1 MVSMKATLEK
11 IIYYNEENNYLVARC
26 SLSENEDKTFTIVG
40 NIVNPCPGILLEIKG
55 EWLTHPRYGKQFKV
69 KSYIKI
75 QPATRKGIERYLG
88 SGIIEKIGPGIAA
101 KIVKHFG
108 EDSLKIIEENPDRLE
123 EVEGIG
129 SRRKENILS
138 AWEKQKKT
146 KQVMLYLYS
155 LGIGPSTVNK
165 IYATYGD
172 EAPQKIQE
180 NPYCLIQD
188 IFGIGFK
195 KADSIATDIG
205 VKKDSFQR
213 IKAGIY
219 HTLIQSTDQGHAF
232 LPYDEIKRKAAE
244 LLGIDDALV
253 EKTILSLREKR
264 EIVVEDNAVYHPDLY
279 LAEMEVADKLGRFLK
294 NGKNTLPLEWE
305 KTLNLLEGKQKIKLS
320 LSQKKAIKTALTEKL
335 MVLTGGPGT
344 GKTTTLK
351 SIVLLFEEFGFKVL
365 LAAPTGR
372 AAKRL
377 SQATE
382 RNASTIHRLLGFVP
396 GQGFIKNEKNRLR
409 VDLLVIDEVSMVD
422 ITLMRALLKAL
433 PPSCRLILVGDAD
446 QLPAVGPGNLLQDI
460 IQSGV
465 VSVVKLEEIFRQAK
479 KSLIVVNAHR
489 INNGKF
495 PYLPYFSSLQ
505 NNLNNVEERD
515 FYFLEETNPEKA
527 EEKVVNLYSKEIPEK
542 FGFDPFSEI
551 QVISPLYKG
560 KAGVTRLN
568 KILQKIL
575 NPKGHFLLRGQT
587 VFRVGDKVMQLKNN
601 YEKEVFNGDIGIIE
615 QVNSGK
621 EEILVR
627 FPEKSAVYRGQ
638 ELNQLT
644 LSYAVSV
651 HKSQGS
657 EYPAIIMPII
667 ISHYIMLQRNLLYTA
682 LTRAKKLAI
691 LVGEKKALFIAIKNN
706 KAIKRYT
713 KLAERLAKKA
723 RENIDIR

>member
-1 MVSMKATLEK
+1 M
-11 IIYYNEENNYLVARC
+11 
-26 SLSENEDKTFTIVG
+26 
-40 NIVNPCPGILLEIKG
+40 
-55 EWLTHPRYGKQFKV
+55 
-69 KSYIKI
+69 
-75 QPATRKGIERYLG
+75 
-88 SGIIEKIGPGIAA
+88 
-101 KIVKHFG
+101 
-108 EDSLKIIEENPDRLE
+108 
-123 EVEGIG
+123 
-129 SRRKENILS
+129 
-138 AWEKQKKT
+138 
-146 KQVMLYLYS
+146 
-155 LGIGPSTVNK
+155 
-165 IYATYGD
+165 
-172 EAPQKIQE
+172 
-180 NPYCLIQD
+180 
-188 IFGIGFK
+188 
-195 KADSIATDIG
+195 
-205 VKKDSFQR
+205 
-213 IKAGIY
+213 
-219 HTLIQSTDQGHAF
+219 
-232 LPYDEIKRKAAE
+232 
-244 LLGIDDALV
+244 
-253 EKTILSLREKR
+253 
-264 EIVVEDNAVYHPDLY
+264 
-279 LAEMEVADKLGRFLK
+279 
-294 NGKNTLPLEWE
+294 
-305 KTLNLLEGKQKIKLS
+305 
-320 LSQKKAIKTALTEKL
+320 
-335 MVLTGGPGT
+335 
-344 GKTTTLK
+344 
-351 SIVLLFEEFGFKVL
+351 
-365 LAAPTGR
+365 
-372 AAKRL
+372 
-377 SQATE
+377 
-382 RNASTIHRLLGFVP
+382 
-396 GQGFIKNEKNRLR
+396 
-409 VDLLVIDEVSMVD
+409 
-422 ITLMRALLKAL
+422 
-433 PPSCRLILVGDAD
+433 
-446 QLPAVGPGNLLQDI
+446 
-460 IQSGV
+460 
-465 VSVVKLEEIFRQAK
+465 
-479 KSLIVVNAHR
+479 
-489 INNGKF
+489 
-495 PYLPYFSSLQ
+495 Q

-527 EEKVVNLYSKEIPEK
+527 EEKVVNLYCEKIPEK